1 MSYYRKSPYLKRY
14 VWTNIKWYA
23 RELIN
28 APKRTRELKKK
39 GYTYETLW
47 AIDSWFLEI
56 MPKILKEFREKTH
69 SYPYKLT
76 PEQWDKILSDMEQY
90 LYKMSEEYYDRDKM
104 EYKEIDRQRMAAKE
118 KFFELFSE
126 YFYDL
131 WD

>member
-14 VWTNIKWYA
+14 IWSNIKWYV
-23 RELIN
+23 REVIN

-56 MPKILKEFREKTH
+56 MPKILKEFREKTQ
-69 SYPYKLT
+69 SYPCQLT

>member
-47 AIDSWFLEI
+47 SIDYWFLEI
-56 MPKILKEFREKTH
+56 MPNILKEFREKTQ
-69 SYPYKLT
+69 SYPYRLT
-76 PEQWDKILSDMEQY
+76 PEEWDEVLRKMEQY
-90 LYKMSEEYYDRDKM
+90 LYEMNDNNYDTEKMSYVEIAAAQM
-104 EYKEIDRQRMAAKE
+104 EAKDN
-118 KFFELFSE
+118 FFKLFSE